1 MPFERPDWK
10 PQPERTQP
18 WRQWYPQ
25 VDKHK
30 TVATDDELEAKPW
43 LKARDSAIPHDVA
56 FIQNNDFYKW
66 MSAESTKNLYLCNQ
80 GR

>member
-1 MPFERPDWK
+1 MPFERPDWQPK
-10 PQPERTQP
+10 PQRPQP
-18 WRQWYPQ
+18 WRQWYHQ
-25 VDKHK
+25 VEKHK
-30 TVATDDELEAKPW
+30 TEATAEELAAKPW

-56 FIQNNDFYKW
+56 FVQNNEFYKW